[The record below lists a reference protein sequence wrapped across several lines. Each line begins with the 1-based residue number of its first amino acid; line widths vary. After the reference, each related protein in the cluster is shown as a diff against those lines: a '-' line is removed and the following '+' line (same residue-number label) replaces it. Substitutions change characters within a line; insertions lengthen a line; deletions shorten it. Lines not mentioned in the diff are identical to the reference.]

1 MFRPVP
7 AEADFTAL
15 EDEELARWGAHR
27 VFERS
32 VELRA
37 GAEPWVFYE
46 GPPTAN
52 GRPGLHHVWA
62 RVYKD
67 LFCRYRTMRGY
78 AVPRKAGWDTHG
90 LPVEVE
96 VEKQLGI
103 TAKRQIEEEVGI
115 AEFTRLCK
123 ESVRNYVGEWKT
135 LTERIG
141 YWIDI
146 DDAYWTFTP
155 DYVESVWANL
165 KTLWD
170 KGLLY
175 EDIKVVPYC
184 PRCGTALSS
193 HELGQPDVY
202 REVED
207 ESAYVRFPLTDEG
220 EAAVALAGT
229 LGRTSLDGL
238 ALVAWTTTP
247 WTLLSNTG
255 AAVGPELDYA
265 IVGDV
270 VVAVSLVEQVFG
282 EGTTPDAVVAGTA
295 LVGLHYVRPFDDV
308 QPGPADG
315 ARVGWR
321 VVAGDF
327 VEADEG
333 TGIVHLAP
341 AFGEVDRQVGRAA
354 DLPTLNPVGPDG
366 RFTDAVSW
374 LEGQSVRDTNSTVND
389 RLAGA
394 GLLFRRHPYVHPYP
408 HCWRC
413 STPLIYWGK
422 PSWYIRTS
430 DRKSELM
437 AQNQTIGWHPEH
449 IRDGRMG
456 EWLANNVD
464 WALSRDRF
472 WGTPLPMWRCD
483 EGHLRC
489 VGSLAEL
496 SELSG
501 TDVTDV
507 DPHRP
512 TIDEVAFPC
521 PDCDGGPDGPAMQR
535 VEPVIDAWFDSGS
548 MPTAQWGYPGTPGSE
563 DSFVFPADF
572 ICEAIDQTRGWFYS
586 LLAVNTLV
594 RGATPYRNVLCLG
607 HIVDADG
614 RKMSKSVGNVIDP
627 WEILTTRGADP
638 LRWWMFSQGSPWT
651 PTRVS
656 FEAIDASKRDA
667 LLTLWNTWSFFTTYA
682 TLNGFDPAD
691 GSVPASADR
700 SMLDRWMLSR
710 LHATVA
716 RVTDALDSYEPFPA
730 ATAIAELIDD
740 TSNWYVRRSRRRFW
754 RTDPGADPGDSLA
767 AQATLHEVLVTL
779 AHLLAPMTP
788 FLADR
793 MWRDLTGAA
802 ESDSV
807 HLADWPVVAT
817 ELVDPDLED
826 GMALARR
833 LSSLGRA
840 ARSEAGVKVRQPLAR
855 ALVYLPPGAP
865 TLPPGIVED
874 ELNVDRVEA
883 ADELGDVLAYEL
895 VPNFKLLGPRIG
907 KQVQELRAAMATVDG
922 VAAAAE
928 LAAGRPVVVPMA
940 DGPLELSADEVE
952 LRVRAQPG
960 FAVSRDGAEVLALDL
975 ALDEGLR
982 RRGLARE
989 VIRNVQDLRK
999 STGLEVSDWI
1009 HLHLLG
1015 LDDLEPFFVVI
1026 GREVLARTVST
1037 GPPADVD
1044 ADAGTEVELDDGEGT
1059 RTAAIWIEKA

>member
-1 MFRPVP
+1 M
-7 AEADFTAL
+7 
-15 EDEELARWGAHR
+15 
-27 VFERS
+27 
-32 VELRA
+32 
-37 GAEPWVFYE
+37 
-46 GPPTAN
+46 
-52 GRPGLHHVWA
+52 
-62 RVYKD
+62 
-67 LFCRYRTMRGY
+67 
-78 AVPRKAGWDTHG
+78 
-90 LPVEVE
+90 
-96 VEKQLGI
+96 
-103 TAKRQIEEEVGI
+103 
-115 AEFTRLCK
+115 
-123 ESVRNYVGEWKT
+123 
-135 LTERIG
+135 
-141 YWIDI
+141 
-146 DDAYWTFTP
+146 
-155 DYVESVWANL
+155 
-165 KTLWD
+165 
-170 KGLLY
+170 
-175 EDIKVVPYC
+175 
-184 PRCGTALSS
+184 
-193 HELGQPDVY
+193 
-202 REVED
+202 
-207 ESAYVRFPLTDEG
+207 
-220 EAAVALAGT
+220 
-229 LGRTSLDGL
+229 
-238 ALVAWTTTP
+238 
-247 WTLLSNTG
+247 
-255 AAVGPELDYA
+255 
-265 IVGDV
+265 
-270 VVAVSLVEQVFG
+270 
-282 EGTTPDAVVAGTA
+282 
-295 LVGLHYVRPFDDV
+295 
-308 QPGPADG
+308 
-315 ARVGWR
+315 
-321 VVAGDF
+321 
-327 VEADEG
+327 
-333 TGIVHLAP
+333 
-341 AFGEVDRQVGRAA
+341 
-354 DLPTLNPVGPDG
+354 
-366 RFTDAVSW
+366 
-374 LEGQSVRDTNSTVND
+374 
-389 RLAGA
+389 
-394 GLLFRRHPYVHPYP
+394 
-408 HCWRC
+408 
-413 STPLIYWGK
+413 
-422 PSWYIRTS
+422 
-430 DRKSELM
+430 
-437 AQNQTIGWHPEH
+437 
-449 IRDGRMG
+449 
-456 EWLANNVD
+456 
-464 WALSRDRF
+464 
-472 WGTPLPMWRCD
+472 
-483 EGHLRC
+483 
-489 VGSLAEL
+489 
-496 SELSG
+496 
-501 TDVTDV
+501 
-507 DPHRP
+507 
-512 TIDEVAFPC
+512 
-521 PDCDGGPDGPAMQR
+521 
-535 VEPVIDAWFDSGS
+535 
-548 MPTAQWGYPGTPGSE
+548 
-563 DSFVFPADF
+563 
-572 ICEAIDQTRGWFYS
+572 
-586 LLAVNTLV
+586 
-594 RGATPYRNVLCLG
+594 
-607 HIVDADG
+607 
-614 RKMSKSVGNVIDP
+614 
-627 WEILTTRGADP
+627 
-638 LRWWMFSQGSPWT
+638 
-651 PTRVS
+651 
-656 FEAIDASKRDA
+656 
-667 LLTLWNTWSFFTTYA
+667 WNTWSFFTTYA